1 MTHQKKVDVLG
12 VSIDPA
18 NMEQATEAIRQL
30 LDQGQKGY
38 ICMVGVHGVME
49 AQRDPDLAAIY
60 DAATL
65 MLPDGMPTV
74 WVGHWQGFGEMR
86 RVTGPDLMLEI
97 FRRPEF
103 SGVRHYLYG
112 GKAGIAE
119 ELKQALTRRF
129 PHAQIVGHYTPPFR
143 DLNVQE
149 WESLR
154 SEIQGLKPDII
165 WVGIST
171 PRQEKFMYHALA
183 GLDATLMFGVGAAF
197 DYHTGRIKDA
207 PEWVKTIGMQ
217 WLHRLIQDPRRL
229 MARYLR
235 NNPAFVGKIILQ
247 LLRGTSPEIQPPS
260 IVEQREYKLAVKTVK
275 QSRR

>member
-1 MTHQKKVDVLG
+1 MTHQKRVDVLG

-18 NMEQATEAIRQL
+18 NMEQAAGAIRQL
-30 LDQGQKGY
+30 LDQGQKGF

-119 ELKQALTRRF
+119 ELKQSLTRRF

-154 SEIQGLKPDII
+154 AEIQRLKPDII

-183 GLDATLMFGVGAAF
+183 GLDTTLMFGVGAAF

-217 WLHRLIQDPRRL
+217 WLHRLVQDPRRL

-247 LLRGTSPEIQPPS
+247 LLRGTSPEIQRPA
-260 IVEQREYKLAVKTVK
+260 IAEQRDYKLAVKTVK
-275 QSRR
+275 HSRR